1 MIEISNPNNGKI
13 KRIKS
18 DSIEVTNKKITQLKS
33 NKRWTELSQKKR
45 INTLN
50 KFKRLLIKES
60 QHLSHILSSETGKPL
75 WESKTEVQ
83 AAIHKLDTTILAYQ
97 YRCSYPNKINQNHA
111 LETITKPL
119 GLIAIIGPFNF
130 PIHIPN
136 GQILPALLT
145 GNTVIV
151 KSSEYTTKTT
161 KAIENLWKL
170 ATTGIPTPIAFVYG
184 DGTLGKHLVTH
195 KDTNAIFFTGST
207 HAGKKIEHECH
218 KLRKLCALEMGGN
231 NTLIIEDA
239 SDAILNHLTI
249 ASFITAGQRC
259 TCARRIIINKKHEHL
274 IQKWI
279 QHIKNLSIKS
289 YPSKESP
296 FMGPVVLPNIKQILL
311 EKKFKSMTTLLKST
325 DLGPG
330 GLITPRIEFG
340 TPTFDNEIFGPMAII
355 SLSHSLDESI
365 NMANNSEFGLSC
377 SIYTSSKKKFKY
389 AFQHIQSGI
398 INWNTP
404 TTGASGL
411 APFGGLKDSGNHRP
425 GGFSMID
432 HCITPTASSQSNHI
446 QHLHLGN
453 ENE

>member
-1 MIEISNPNNGKI
+1 MARTFS
-13 KRIKS
+13 
-18 DSIEVTNKKITQLKS
+18 
-33 NKRWTELSQKKR
+33 KKR

-83 AAIHKLDTTILAYQ
+83 AAIHKLDTTILVYQ

-207 HAGKKIEHECH
+207 HAGKK
-218 KLRKLCALEMGGN
+218 
-231 NTLIIEDA
+231 
-239 SDAILNHLTI
+239 
-249 ASFITAGQRC
+249 
-259 TCARRIIINKKHEHL
+259 
-274 IQKWI
+274 
-279 QHIKNLSIKS
+279 
-289 YPSKESP
+289 
-296 FMGPVVLPNIKQILL
+296 
-311 EKKFKSMTTLLKST
+311 
-325 DLGPG
+325 
-330 GLITPRIEFG
+330 
-340 TPTFDNEIFGPMAII
+340 
-355 SLSHSLDESI
+355 
-365 NMANNSEFGLSC
+365 
-377 SIYTSSKKKFKY
+377 
-389 AFQHIQSGI
+389 
-398 INWNTP
+398 
-404 TTGASGL
+404 
-411 APFGGLKDSGNHRP
+411 
-425 GGFSMID
+425 
-432 HCITPTASSQSNHI
+432 
-446 QHLHLGN
+446 
-453 ENE
+453 